1 MVENVLHLTF
11 KDLKTKQKFSEKLLE
26 ARNLYKNLQNGIS
39 AGTELMKDIDKLEIS
54 AERFDSDPETP
65 DECILSSAKNIHENI
80 PGKCYFEK
88 ILYKLKLM
96 EIFSDLD
103 EILSFDPSEL
113 GLQIDNNEVKGKIKE
128 GKKESFMKRSKRKLG
143 LSKKQK

>member
-1 MVENVLHLTF
+1 MVFKAKTEIKIFFSDYGMVENVLNLTF

-39 AGTELMKDIDKLEIS
+39 AGSELMKDIDKLELS

-80 PGKCYFEK
+80 PGKCFKNY
-88 ILYKLKLM
+88 YT
-96 EIFSDLD
+96 
-103 EILSFDPSEL
+103 
-113 GLQIDNNEVKGKIKE
+113 N
-128 GKKESFMKRSKRKLG
+128 
-143 LSKKQK
+143 